1 MILSNIQ
8 PFVLSFKE
16 RTGFISGQ
24 TEKRSCMSDKKQYQL
39 LFLCAKRLYMSR
51 FCVNTRLTARIIQFI
66 S

>member
-39 LFLCAKRLYMSR
+39 LFLCAKGCICRD
-51 FCVNTRLTARIIQFI
+51 FV
-66 S
+66 